1 MSAARLM
8 VVDDEI
14 AHMRALCD
22 TLGFEGYQ
30 VQGFH
35 VPGAALRA
43 LSENQ
48 CDLLLTDLMMPE
60 MDGIELFRAARAVDP
75 DIAGVIMTGHGT
87 IDTAVEA
94 LQIGALDYVLK
105 PFRLNVILPVI
116 ARALEIRN
124 LRIENAALQRR
135 EREQALELAAAYRD
149 LEAFSY
155 SISHDLRSPLRAI
168 RGMTDLYLE
177 EAGDTVTPSGRAR
190 LDRVIRGA
198 ERMDQMI
205 EDLLRFSRL
214 SRTPPDRRRID
225 LNAMATRVV
234 GELQAADPQRHIE
247 VLIDPLPDCQ
257 GDPGLIEQV
266 MSNLLSNA
274 FKFTKDRSDA
284 RVELGSYTAKVATP
298 ESPDAPG
305 EPEELVYFVR
315 DNGAGF
321 NMKYADKLFG
331 VFQRLHTQ
339 EQFAGTGVGLSIV
352 KRILERHGG
361 RIWAES
367 TPGQGA
373 TFLFVVGRER

>member
-1 MSAARLM
+1 MTSAQLI
-8 VVDDEI
+8 VVDDEV

-22 TLGFEGYQ
+22 TLGFEGYE
-30 VQGFH
+30 VRGFH
-35 VPGAALRA
+35 SPNDALRA
-43 LSENQ
+43 LGENQ

-116 ARALEIRN
+116 ARALEIRS
-124 LRIENAALQRR
+124 LRIENTALQRR

-149 LEAFSY
+149 LESFSY

-168 RGMTDLYLE
+168 RGMTGLYLE
-177 EAGDTVTPSGRAR
+177 EAGATVTQSGRAR
-190 LDRVIRGA
+190 LDQVVRGA

-205 EDLLRFSRL
+205 EDLLRFCRL
-214 SRTPPDRRRID
+214 SRTPPNRHRID
-225 LNAMATRVV
+225 LNVVTRRIVR
-234 GELQAADPQRHIE
+234 ELQADEPQRH
-247 VLIDPLPDCQ
+247 VDVRIDPLPDCQ

-266 MSNLLSNA
+266 MTNLLSNA
-274 FKFTKDRSDA
+274 FKFTRDRSDA
-284 RVELGSYTAKVATP
+284 RVELGSYLVKVATP
-298 ESPDAPG
+298 DAPDDKRAQD
-305 EPEELVYFVR
+305 EQVYFVR

-321 NMKYADKLFG
+321 NMQYADKLFG
-331 VFQRLHTQ
+331 VFQRLHSQ
-339 EQFAGTGVGLSIV
+339 DQFPGTGVGLSIV

-361 RIWAES
+361 RIWANS
-367 TPGQGA
+367 AHSQGA

>member
-1 MSAARLM
+1 MSTAHLII
-8 VVDDEI
+8 VDDEV

-30 VQGFH
+30 VRGFDS
-35 VPGAALRA
+35 PGDALQA

-60 MDGIELFRAARAVDP
+60 MDGIELFRAARSVDP

-149 LEAFSY
+149 LESFSY

-168 RGMTDLYLE
+168 RGMTDIYLE

-190 LDRVIRGA
+190 LAQVVRGA

-205 EDLLRFSRL
+205 EDLLRFCRL
-214 SRTPPDRRRID
+214 SRTAPNRHRID
-225 LNAMATRVV
+225 LNAVARRVV
-234 GELQAADPQRHIE
+234 NELQAADPQRHID
-247 VLIDPLPDCQ
+247 VRIDPLPDCQ

-266 MSNLLSNA
+266 MTNLLSNA

-284 RVELGSYTAKVATP
+284 RVEIGTYR
-298 ESPDAPG
+298 EQD
-305 EPEELVYFVR
+305 EQVYFVR

-321 NMKYADKLFG
+321 NMQYADKLFG
-331 VFQRLHTQ
+331 VFQRLHSQ
-339 EQFAGTGVGLSIV
+339 DQFPGTGVGLSIV

-361 RIWAES
+361 RIWADGA
-367 TPGQGA
+367 PGRGA
-373 TFLFVVGRER
+373 TFLFVVGQER

>member
-1 MSAARLM
+1 
-8 VVDDEI
+8 V
-14 AHMRALCD
+14 
-22 TLGFEGYQ
+22 
-30 VQGFH
+30 
-35 VPGAALRA
+35 
-43 LSENQ
+43 
-48 CDLLLTDLMMPE
+48 LTDLMMPE

-124 LRIENAALQRR
+124 LRIENIALQRR

-149 LEAFSY
+149 LESFSY

-168 RGMTDLYLE
+168 RGMTGIYLE
-177 EAGDTVTPSGRAR
+177 EAGDTVTQSGRAR
-190 LDRVIRGA
+190 LDQVVRGA

-205 EDLLRFSRL
+205 EDLLRFCRL
-214 SRTPPDRRRID
+214 SRMPPSRHRID
-225 LNAMATRVV
+225 LNAVARRVV
-234 GELQAADPQRHIE
+234 RELQAADPQRD
-247 VLIDPLPDCQ
+247 VDVRIDPLPDCQ

-266 MSNLLSNA
+266 VANLLSNA

-284 RVELGSYTAKVATP
+284 RVELGSYRVKA
-298 ESPDAPG
+298 DAPNDKNAPD
-305 EPEELVYFVR
+305 EQVYFVR

-321 NMKYADKLFG
+321 NMQYADKLFG
-331 VFQRLHTQ
+331 VFQRLHSQ
-339 EQFAGTGVGLSIV
+339 DQFPGTGVGLSIA

-361 RIWAES
+361 RIWADS
-367 TPGQGA
+367 APGQGA
-373 TFLFVVGRER
+373 TFLFVVGRE

>member
-35 VPGAALRA
+35 APGEALRA

-149 LEAFSY
+149 LESFSY

-168 RGMTDLYLE
+168 RGMTGIYLD
-177 EAGDTVTPSGRAR
+177 EAGDTVTQSGRAR
-190 LDRVIRGA
+190 LDQVVRGA

-205 EDLLRFSRL
+205 EDLLRFCRL
-214 SRTPPDRRRID
+214 SRTPPNRHRID
-225 LNAMATRVV
+225 LNAVTRRLVK
-234 GELQAADPQRHIE
+234 ELEAAEPQRH
-247 VLIDPLPDCQ
+247 VDVRIDPLPDCQ
-257 GDPGLIEQV
+257 ADPGLIEQV
-266 MSNLLSNA
+266 MANLLSNA
-274 FKFTKDRSDA
+274 FKFTKGRSDA
-284 RVELGSYTAKVATP
+284 RVELGSH
-298 ESPDAPG
+298 
-305 EPEELVYFVR
+305 L
-315 DNGAGF
+315 
-321 NMKYADKLFG
+321 
-331 VFQRLHTQ
+331 
-339 EQFAGTGVGLSIV
+339 EQD
-352 KRILERHGG
+352 E
-361 RIWAES
+361 
-367 TPGQGA
+367 
-373 TFLFVVGRER
+373 